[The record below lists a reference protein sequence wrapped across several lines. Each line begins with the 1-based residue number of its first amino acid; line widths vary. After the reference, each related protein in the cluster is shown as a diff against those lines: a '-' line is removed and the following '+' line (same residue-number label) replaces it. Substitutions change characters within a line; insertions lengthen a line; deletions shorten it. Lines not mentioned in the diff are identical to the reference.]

1 MLNGNLRGFVGVGEN
16 EHLLIAIVTFWLF
29 PNSFTSSILSIV
41 LNQMSNFLV
50 LHINLIFVLKQ

>member
-1 MLNGNLRGFVGVGEN
+1 MLNGKLRGFVGVGEN

-29 PNSFTSSILSIV
+29 PNSFASSIFSIV
-41 LNQMSNFLV
+41 LNQRSNFLV